1 MFEKGRH
8 SLKEYFNNEMN
19 SLRDFIH
26 TPVSQAFRQ
35 VQKQL
40 SATAFVVLNSIQ
52 RNIKVSI
59 MICNRIRMRILLC
72 EKGDMADDK
81 SCTKEMDDTAE
92 RLGYGNEP
100 F

>member
-1 MFEKGRH
+1 
-8 SLKEYFNNEMN
+8 
-19 SLRDFIH
+19 
-26 TPVSQAFRQ
+26 
-35 VQKQL
+35 
-40 SATAFVVLNSIQ
+40 
-52 RNIKVSI
+52 

-72 EKGDMADDK
+72 EKGDMADK

>member
-1 MFEKGRH
+1 M
-8 SLKEYFNNEMN
+8 KEYFNNEMN

-35 VQKQL
+35 CRSSYLPLRLL
-40 SATAFVVLNSIQ
+40 SCFHDDLNSIQ